1 MTSTKSSILVGMGEM
16 SVSSDEDT
24 VLTCLGLGSC
34 IGLAVYDPIAKVGGL
49 VHIVLPKFEDG
60 NGGAPPKYA
69 DIAVPYLVTEIE
81 KHGALVKRLRAK
93 IAGGAQMYST
103 PDNANIFNTGHRN
116 VEATRAALATA
127 GVSISGADIGGSHG
141 RTIRLAIATG
151 DVTVVTAGSEAK
163 RL

>member
-1 MTSTKSSILVGMGEM
+1 MISTKSSILVGMGEM

-34 IGLAVYDPIAKVGGL
+34 VGLAVYDSKLKVGGM

-60 NGGAPPKYA
+60 NGGSPPKYA
-69 DIAVPYLVTEIE
+69 DIAVPYLVKEME
-81 KHGALVKRLRAK
+81 KLGASARRLTAR

-103 PDNANIFNTGHRN
+103 PGHVTVFNTGHRN
-116 VEATRAALATA
+116 VEATRAALEAA
-127 GVSISGADIGGSHG
+127 GVPILGADTGGSHG
-141 RTIRLAIATG
+141 RTIKLDIATG
-151 DVTVVTAGSEAK
+151 DVTVATAGSEAK